1 MGVAIDMRISRQIGF
16 GHTHFDADFLVDGLH
31 GKEVVRDGLLFGRIV
46 PLPATLPALD
56 EDSTVVDGETKD
68 EFDGQMLVEN
78 EHFRQKPSIFT
89 IRPFSAE
96 AAPSIPLE
104 GRSGYDFPKFTMGAR
119 YALAGL
125 NQFQ

>member
-31 GKEVVRDGLLFGRIV
+31 GKEVVRDGLLFSRIV

-78 EHFRQKPSIFT
+78 EHFRKAFIS
-89 IRPFSAE
+89 E
-96 AAPSIPLE
+96 KMV
-104 GRSGYDFPKFTMGAR
+104 DFPKFTMGAR